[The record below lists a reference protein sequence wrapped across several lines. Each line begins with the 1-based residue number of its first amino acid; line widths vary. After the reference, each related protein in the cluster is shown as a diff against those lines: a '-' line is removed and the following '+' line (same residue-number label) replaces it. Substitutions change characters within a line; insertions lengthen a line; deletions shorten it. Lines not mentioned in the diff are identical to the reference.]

1 MSNKK
6 EIIKH
11 YKKKINLLKKHNK
24 LYFSK
29 DNPEITDSE
38 YDKIKRE
45 VIELEN
51 KNQFLIELKLNR
63 EIIGAPPSNKFKKI
77 KHLKPMLSLSNA
89 FDKKDMHDFIAN
101 RGGKLNKGW
110 RRKLMLKDLED
121 LLN

>member
-6 EIIKH
+6 EITKQ

-51 KNQFLIELKLNR
+51 KNQFLKELKLNR
-63 EIIGAPPSNKFKKI
+63 EIIGAPPSN
-77 KHLKPMLSLSNA
+77 N
-89 FDKKDMHDFIAN
+89 
-101 RGGKLNKGW
+101 KLAS
-110 RRKLMLKDLED
+110 
-121 LLN
+121 